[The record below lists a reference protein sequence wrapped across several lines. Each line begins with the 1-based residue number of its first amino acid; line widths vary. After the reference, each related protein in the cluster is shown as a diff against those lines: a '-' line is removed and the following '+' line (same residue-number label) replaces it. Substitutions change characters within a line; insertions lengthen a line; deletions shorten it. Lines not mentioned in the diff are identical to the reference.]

1 VIQKTDQRLKAL
13 RSLMRARHIHAYIIP
28 SKDEHQNEYIP
39 EMWKRRQWI
48 SGFTGSAGDV
58 AVTLYKAGLWT
69 DSRYYIQAAQELG
82 KSSIVLF
89 KSGCTGVTEMT
100 VWLKQQLNKGDRLGL
115 DPALFSWEDV
125 ASIKKKLVPKGIEL
139 TFIEENLVDL
149 LWKDKPGFP
158 DAPVTPY
165 DTAFC
170 GEGFKDKLMR
180 LKKQMAEEGCIFH
193 VLSSLDA
200 IAWLF
205 NIRGGDIAYNPLV
218 IAHSLITDNEI
229 ELFLQ
234 PEKITK
240 PLLDH
245 LDTIVS
251 IFPYTDFLPHLT
263 ALAKKGG
270 RAWIDGGK
278 TSYKVVSLIEPHC
291 ELFLKE
297 SPVFYMKA
305 IKNETE
311 ITSLKNAH
319 LRDGIAMVRFLAW
332 LEKKIPDGRVTE
344 LSAEQKLE
352 SLRAEQKYFM
362 GPSFRTISAFK
373 EHGAIIHYSSSRESD
388 IPIQGNGIYLID
400 SGGQYLDGTTDI
412 TRTVAIGTPT
422 PEQKEMFT
430 RVLKGNI
437 SLSMTSFP
445 QGTEGMQLDAL
456 ARIFLWE
463 NRLDYG
469 HGTGHG
475 VGFYLN
481 VHEGPLA
488 ISQRRGVYVGLAPGM
503 VCSIEPGF
511 YKPGEYGIRIENLV
525 LIVADGDN
533 PVDEHQFYHFKTLTL
548 CPIDRN
554 LIERSLLTEKEA
566 NFLNTYHRVVRDTIS
581 PHVEGETLEWLIKA
595 TEPI

>member
-1 VIQKTDQRLKAL
+1 MQKTDQRLKAL
-13 RSLMRARHIHAYIIP
+13 RDLMRTRHIHAYIIP

-39 EMWKRRQWI
+39 DMWKRRQWI

-69 DSRYYIQAAQELG
+69 DSRYFIQAEQELG

-89 KSGCTGVTEMT
+89 KYGYTGVPEMT
-100 VWLKQQLNKGDRLGL
+100 EWLKHQLNSGECIGL
-115 DPALFSWEDV
+115 DPALVSWDDV
-125 ASIKKKLVPKGIEL
+125 TSIKKKLRPKGIEI

-149 LWKDKPGFP
+149 LWKNKPGFP
-158 DAPVTPY
+158 DAPVVPY

-170 GEGFKDKLMR
+170 GEAFEDKLIR
-180 LKKQMAEEGCIFH
+180 LKKQMKEEECTFH
-193 VLSSLDA
+193 VVSSLDA

-205 NIRGGDIAYNPLV
+205 NIRGGDIDYNPLV
-218 IAHSLITDNEI
+218 IAHALISDSDI

-234 PEKITK
+234 PDKMSGSLQK
-240 PLLDH
+240 H
-245 LDTIVS
+245 LGTMVS
-251 IFPYTDFLPHLT
+251 VFPYTDFFSHLT
-263 ALAKKGG
+263 TCAKKGG
-270 RAWIDGGK
+270 RAWIDGGH
-278 TSYKVVSLIEPHC
+278 TSYKIVSLVEPHC
-291 ELFLKE
+291 ELVLKE
-297 SPVFYMKA
+297 SPLFYMKA

-311 ITSLKNAH
+311 IACLKNAH
-319 LRDGIAMVRFLAW
+319 LQDGIAMVRFLSW
-332 LEKKIPDGRVTE
+332 LDQSVAGGRVTE
-344 LSAEQKLE
+344 LSAEKKLE
-352 SLRAEQKYFM
+352 GFRAEQQYFM

-373 EHGAIIHYSSSRESD
+373 EHGAIIHYSSSGTSD
-388 IPIQGNGIYLID
+388 IPIQGDGLYLID
-400 SGGQYLDGTTDI
+400 SGGQYCDGTTDI

-422 PEQKEMFT
+422 QEQKEMFS

-437 SLSMTSFP
+437 SLSMASFP
-445 QGTEGMQLDAL
+445 QGTEGIQLDVL

-503 VCSIEPGF
+503 ICSIEPGF
-511 YKPGEYGIRIENLV
+511 YKPGEYGIRTENLV

-533 PVDEHQFYHFKTLTL
+533 PVDEHPFYHFKTLTL

-566 NFLNTYHRVVRDTIS
+566 RFLNAYHRTVRDAIS
-581 PHVEGETLEWLIKA
+581 PYVEGETLEWLHKA